1 MLTLLSTRLRLLLAA
16 LVCLAASTLAAQHRP
31 APKAA
36 LARPNVILINMD
48 DMGYGDTEPFGM
60 TGIATPNFNRV
71 AQQGTRFT
79 HFNAGQPIC
88 TASRAAL
95 LTGCYPTRVGMSGVL
110 LPTDHRALN
119 PQEATIASLLKQAGY
134 RTGMFGKWHL
144 GNKAPYFPLH
154 YGFDEFAGL
163 PYSLDIWP
171 VDYDGF
177 TPVTDPKD
185 YRSTFP
191 PLPLLEGDR
200 VVDTIR
206 NLNEAARLTTLFT
219 ERSVAFI
226 KANKARPFFLY
237 LAHPLPHVPLAV
249 SAKFKGKSELGLFG
263 DVIMELDWS
272 LGQILKTLD
281 DEKLAANT
289 LLIVTSDNGPWL
301 SYGDHAGS
309 SGGFR
314 EGKSTTWEGGNRVP
328 LLVRWPGHTTPG
340 DVNSQLLTNMDL
352 LPTIVAATGAARPKN
367 QIDGLSFLPLLT
379 GRTKTGPRE
388 VFYYYFGTPTSGLE
402 AVRYRHWKLVL
413 PHAATTYTQARGTNG
428 RPAPGTK
435 VPVPLALY
443 DLAHDPGE
451 IYDVQQNHPDLM
463 QRMLGLAEQARADL
477 GDDLTKRTGSN
488 VRSAAHF

>member
-1 MLTLLSTRLRLLLAA
+1 MPLPLRLYLLIAS
-16 LVCLAASTLAAQHRP
+16 VTCLAAATLAGQHTL

-36 LARPNVILINMD
+36 PARPNVIIINMD

-95 LTGCYPTRVGMSGVL
+95 LTGCYPTRIGMSGVL
-110 LPTDHRALN
+110 LPTAHRALN
-119 PQEATIASLLKQAGY
+119 PQEETIAALLKKAGY

-144 GNKAPYFPLH
+144 GNQAPYWPLH
-154 YGFDEFAGL
+154 YGFDEFVGL
-163 PYSLDIWP
+163 PYSHDIWP
-171 VDYDGF
+171 VDYDGVSH
-177 TPVTDPKD
+177 VTDPKD

-191 PLPLLEGDR
+191 KLPLLEGDHAI
-200 VVDTIR
+200 DTLR
-206 NLNEAARLTTLFT
+206 NLTDAARLTTLFT

-272 LGQILKTLD
+272 LGQILKALD

-309 SGGFR
+309 SAGFR
-314 EGKSTTWEGGNRVP
+314 EGKSTTWEGGNRIP
-328 LLVRWPGHTTPG
+328 LLVRWPGRVAAG
-340 DVNSQLLTNMDL
+340 DVISQLLTNMDV
-352 LPTIVAATGAARPKN
+352 LPTIVAATGAALPQKR
-367 QIDGLSFLPLLT
+367 IDGVNFLPLLT
-379 GRTKTGPRE
+379 GQTKQAPRE
-388 VFYYYFGTPTSGLE
+388 VFYYYFGVNDSNLE
-402 AVRYRHWKLVL
+402 GIRYRHWKLVL
-413 PHAATTYTQARGTNG
+413 PHEAATYTKQRGKNG
-428 RPAPGTK
+428 RPAPGTRI
-435 VPVPLALY
+435 PVPLALY

-451 IYDVQQNHPDLM
+451 IYDVQQDHPDIVQKM
-463 QRMLGLAEQARADL
+463 QALAEQAREDL
-477 GDDLTKRTGSN
+477 GDDLTKRTGKN
-488 VRSAAHF
+488 VRPAAHY

>member
-1 MLTLLSTRLRLLLAA
+1 MLTRLLVLITPLCGLLAGPP
-16 LVCLAASTLAAQHRP
+16 AAQRKP
-31 APKAA
+31 ATTPAS
-36 LARPNVILINMD
+36 RPNVILINMD

-60 TGIATPNFNRV
+60 TGISTPNFNKV

-79 HFNAGQPIC
+79 NFNAGQPIC

-110 LPTDHRALN
+110 LPNDHRALN
-119 PQEATIASLLKQAGY
+119 PREETIATLLKKGGY
-134 RTGMFGKWHL
+134 HTGMFGKWHL
-144 GNKAPYFPLH
+144 GNQAPYLPLH

-163 PYSLDIWP
+163 PYSHDIWP

-177 TPVTDPKD
+177 TAVTDLAD
-185 YRSTFP
+185 RRSRNP
-191 PLPLLEGDR
+191 RLPLLEGDR
-200 VVDTIR
+200 AVDTLR
-206 NLNEAARLTTLFT
+206 NVNDATRLTTLFT

-272 LGQILKTLD
+272 LGQILKALD
-281 DEKLAANT
+281 DEKLAPNT

-301 SYGDHAGS
+301 SFGPNAGS

-314 EGKSTTWEGGNRVP
+314 EGKSTTFEGGNRVP
-328 LLVRWPGHTTPG
+328 LLVRWPGHVTAG

-352 LPTIVAATGAARPKN
+352 LPTILAATGSAPPQNR
-367 QIDGLSFLPLLT
+367 IDGLNFLLLLT
-379 GRTKTGPRE
+379 GHTQQGPRE
-388 VFYYYFGTPTSGLE
+388 VFYYYLGVADSNLE
-402 AVRYRHWKLVL
+402 GIRYRHWKLVL
-413 PHAATTYTQARGTNG
+413 PHQATTYTQRRGKDG
-428 RPAPGTK
+428 RPVPGTK
-435 VPVPLALY
+435 VPVLLALY

-451 IYDVQQNHPDLM
+451 TYDVQQDHPNIVQKM
-463 QRMLGLAEQARADL
+463 QALAEQAREDL
-477 GDDLTKRTGSN
+477 GDDLMKRQGKN
-488 VRSAAHF
+488 VRPAAHY